1 MSWFPLK
8 KGSSQERSIASCKE
22 AMARLDPLQR
32 CSIYTKLAIDRL
44 QGKISDVERLFEVS
58 HGDWNQTL
66 HRMLFRT
73 VGDLQNRA
81 LYSELALRLP
91 YAVICRERNSIL
103 KIEALLF
110 GTAGLLESC
119 RDDAYTADLKRE
131 FDYLQHKYN
140 LHPLSASDWRINRL
154 RPANHP
160 RLRLAQLTALIA
172 RQEYVHDRIIECQSC
187 HDVEQLFKVEAS
199 CYWSSYYNPS
209 QSIDHSTKRLG
220 EEKAHLIGINL
231 VAVMQ
236 FFYGKQ
242 TGREELT
249 QRAIELW
256 EALPAEENRYI
267 REWKQAGITPASAF
281 ESQALLQLSRLHCE
295 TKRCAE
301 CPLGRHLSR
310 KEQAESQQ

>member
-22 AMARLDPLQR
+22 AMARLDPLHR
-32 CSIYTKLAIDRL
+32 CTIYTDLAIDRL
-44 QGKISDVERLFEVS
+44 QGKIGEVERLFEAS

-91 YAVICRERNSIL
+91 YAVICRERSSIL

-110 GTAGLLESC
+110 GTSGLLESC
-119 RDDAYTADLKRE
+119 REDAYTADLKRE

-140 LHPLSASDWRINRL
+140 LRPLSASDWRINRL

-160 RLRLAQLTALIA
+160 RLRLAQLAVLIA
-172 RQEYVHDRIIECQSC
+172 RQEYVHDRIIECRSC
-187 HDVEQLFKVEAS
+187 RDVEQLFEVEAS

-209 QSIDHSTKRLG
+209 QSSDHSTKRLG

-242 TGREELT
+242 TGREDLT

-256 EALPAEENRYI
+256 EALPAEENRYT
-267 REWKQAGITPASAF
+267 REWQRAGIALCSAF
-281 ESQALLQLSRLHCE
+281 ESQALLQLSRNYCDE
-295 TKRCAE
+295 KRCSSCPFGRYLSKAE
-301 CPLGRHLSR
+301 TL
-310 KEQAESQQ
+310 